1 MTDRKHMQAEGDKNR
16 VAGAAKE
23 LEGKVRSAV
32 GDATDNGSQH
42 LKGLGQQ
49 AKGKIQKNVGKA
61 QQKLSDKQDE
71 DSDLD
76 A

>member
-1 MTDRKHMQAEGDKNR
+1 MTERNDLKAEGTKNR

-23 LEGKVRSAV
+23 LEGKARAAV

-49 AKGKIQKNVGKA
+49 AKGKIQKGVGKA
-61 QQKLSDKQDE
+61 QQKLSDDV
-71 DSDLD
+71 DDD
-76 A
+76 TDRDV

>member
-1 MTDRKHMQAEGDKNR
+1 MTDRKNMQAEGDKNR

-23 LEGKVRSAV
+23 LEGKVRAAV

-49 AKGKIQKNVGKA
+49 AKGKVQKNVGKA
-61 QQKLSDKQDE
+61 QQKLSDDADDDK
-71 DSDLD
+71 DLD